1 MKRIKIEDQLI
12 HALRNDKNSWIHAWQ
27 INHVKKKELIKIQKQ
42 VDKIISAIDGK
53 NDGHQ
58 RELLKVLLK
67 LNLTDDQLSLLW
79 DICLRIWLDIQKQS
93 SVRISAYKI
102 LVNTAK
108 KFKPLSD
115 ELVRL
120 TEEKH
125 ITSLSNGIRNSTYK
139 NLLNELI

>member
-12 HALRNDKNSWIHAWQ
+12 HALRNDIESWIHAWQ
-27 INHVKKKELIKIQKQ
+27 INHVKKTELIKIQKQ
-42 VDKIISAIDGK
+42 VDKIISAIDSK

-139 NLLNELI
+139 NLLSELI

>member
-1 MKRIKIEDQLI
+1 MNRIKIEDQLI
-12 HALRNDKNSWIHAWQ
+12 HALRNDKDSWIHAWQ
-27 INHVKKKELIKIQKQ
+27 INHVKKTELIKIQEQ

-108 KFKPLSD
+108 KYKPLSD
-115 ELVRL
+115 ELIRL
-120 TEEKH
+120 TEDKH
-125 ITSLSNGIRNSTYK
+125 VSSLSNGIKNSTYK

>member
-1 MKRIKIEDQLI
+1 MIEDQLI
-12 HALRNDKNSWIHAWQ
+12 HALRNDKDSWIHAWQ
-27 INHVKKKELIKIQKQ
+27 INHVKKTELIKIQKQ

-102 LVNTAK
+102 LVNAAK

-139 NLLNELI
+139 NLLSELI

>member
-12 HALRNDKNSWIHAWQ
+12 HALRNDKDSWIHAWQ
-27 INHVKKKELIKIQKQ
+27 INHVKKTELIKIQKQ

-108 KFKPLSD
+108 KYKPLSD
-115 ELVRL
+115 ELIRL
-120 TEEKH
+120 TEDKH
-125 ITSLSNGIRNSTYK
+125 VSSLSNGIKNSTYK

>member
-1 MKRIKIEDQLI
+1 MKKIKIEDQLK
-12 HALRNDKNSWIHAWQ
+12 HALRNDKDSWIHAWQ
-27 INHVKKKELIKIQKQ
+27 INHAKKTELNKLEGQIK
-42 VDKIISAIDGK
+42 KIISAIDGK
-53 NDGHQ
+53 KDGHQ

-108 KFKPLSD
+108 KYKPLSD
-115 ELVRL
+115 ELIRL
-120 TEEKH
+120 TEDKH
-125 ITSLSNGIRNSTYK
+125 VSSLSNGIKNSTYK

>member
-12 HALRNDKNSWIHAWQ
+12 HALRNDKDSWIHAWQ
-27 INHVKKKELIKIQKQ
+27 INHVKKTELIKIQKQ